1 MTSGGTDSSRRW
13 LRRQHR
19 DPFVAAARK
28 EGLRSRAAFKLRQI
42 DDRYRLLLPGRR
54 IVDLGAAPGGW
65 SQIAAERTGA
75 KDARGGRV
83 VAIDLEPFDPIPGV
97 VGLVGDVAEAGTPSR
112 IIEALSARADV
123 VLSDMAVPATG
134 HAGTDRLRAARLCE
148 LALATAESVLVPGG
162 AFVCKV
168 SRGGTDPGILA
179 NVKSRFSIA
188 KHVKP
193 PASRSDSAEIY
204 LIATDFRGLDPSSVM
219 KSPGS

>member
-134 HAGTDRLRAARLCE
+134 HAGTDRGIGDRRIRACSRRGIRLQGFEGRHGSGDSGKCEIAIFNRETCETSRQSPIQRKYTLSAGHSSARFRGAARI
-148 LALATAESVLVPGG
+148 
-162 AFVCKV
+162 
-168 SRGGTDPGILA
+168 RG
-179 NVKSRFSIA
+179 FWQ
-188 KHVKP
+188 
-193 PASRSDSAEIY
+193 
-204 LIATDFRGLDPSSVM
+204 M
-219 KSPGS
+219 